1 MQLAH
6 VSQTSVGTHVW
17 ESVQT
22 CELLLIGQRLE
33 SVQTDQPQ
41 AENARASGSRILT

>member
-1 MQLAH
+1 MQLAI
-6 VSQTSVGTHVW
+6 VSQTRADTHAW

-41 AENARASGSRILT
+41 ADNARASGSRILT